1 MENLEQVAF
10 SLIVHSGDGRSY
22 AFEAIRAAKE
32 KDFEKA
38 EELLKLSSGEFEKAH
53 HVQTELLTVEAE
65 GNSSVITL
73 LLVHAQD
80 HLMTGITVK
89 QLAEE
94 IIDMRKEMN
103 IKTEKNIH

>member
-1 MENLEQVAF
+1 MENLEQQAF

-32 KDFEKA
+32 EDFKKA
-38 EELLKLSSGEFEKAH
+38 EELLKLSSKEFEQAH
-53 HVQTELLTVEAE
+53 HVQTELLTMEAD
-65 GNSSVITL
+65 GDSSIISL
-73 LLVHAQD
+73 LLIHAQD

-94 IIDMRKEMN
+94 IIDIRKD
-103 IKTEKNIH
+103 IHIDKGIN